1 MTIVRFFTVEKL
13 RQSDMESNNPP
24 RPNIIAKKLNGNLTR
39 GSALKLVVAR
49 SKRISKV
56 GTAQNQSTD
65 T

>member
-24 RPNIIAKKLNGNLTR
+24 RPNIIVKKLNGNLTR

-49 SKRISKV
+49 S
-56 GTAQNQSTD
+56 
-65 T
+65 